1 MTLTEL
7 LAEAADTWPDRVCL
21 IDGDDAVTFG
31 ELRQRAGR
39 AAALFRR
46 LGVGPGDAV
55 AVWLRSSSAWVE
67 IQFALAQIGA
77 AAVAVNPRFAI
88 AEVEDFARRSRARV
102 LVLSPSGGGPDL
114 PDRLARLDY
123 RFQAI
128 VDCGP
133 GGTLHGAVSYA
144 EATDSTEAAGTV
156 ETGTVETGT
165 GDSVCSVFTS
175 SGTTSRP
182 KLVMHKQD
190 AVTAHARAVA
200 PAFGY
205 DEPGCVIL
213 AMLPVCGVF
222 GFDTVMGGL
231 AGGATIVIGG
241 DFNAE
246 RILDLVRLHQPTC
259 TNGSDEMYRRIFR
272 AARTRGWTS
281 LGSLQRGGF
290 AAFSGDPEPLVSD
303 SDALGFRLFGVYGS
317 SEIQALAARRDHGAS
332 RAERVKAGG
341 RPVTPELRVRVRDI
355 DTGVLCEPGQM
366 GELEFTGP
374 SLSVGYLHDEAR
386 TAEDF
391 TADGW
396 FRSGDLGLLEPGG
409 GFCFTGRRGDAF
421 RLSGFLTSPQ
431 EIESVIEGMP
441 GVHGAQAVLIQ
452 HAGRDTLVVFVVPEP
467 GAVASGE
474 AVRGEPVP
482 GEPVPG
488 EAAII
493 AHCRDRMAGYK
504 VPRKIVFIDAFPVT
518 NSANG
523 EKIQRE
529 RLRQLAV
536 SACAS

>member
-21 IDGDDAVTFG
+21 IGGDDAVTFG

-46 LGVGPGDAV
+46 LGVDPGDTV
-55 AVWLRSSSAWVE
+55 AVWLPSSIAWVE

-102 LVLSPSGGGPDL
+102 LVLDSSGGGADL
-114 PDRLARLDY
+114 PDRLAALDY

-133 GGTLHGAVSYA
+133 GGTLRGAVSYA
-144 EATDSTEAAGTV
+144 EATVSNEAAGTV
-156 ETGTVETGT
+156 ATGT
-165 GDSVCSVFTS
+165 GESVCSVFTS

-182 KLVMHKQD
+182 KLVMHRQD

-231 AGGATIVIGG
+231 AGGARIVIGG

-272 AARTRGWTS
+272 VARTRGWTS

-290 AAFSGDPEPLVSD
+290 AAFSGDPGPLVSEG
-303 SDALGFRLFGVYGS
+303 DALGFRLFGVYGS

-332 RAERVKAGG
+332 GAERVKAGG
-341 RPVTPELRVRVRDI
+341 RPVTPELRVRVRDVG
-355 DTGVLCEPGQM
+355 TGVLCELGQT

-386 TAEDF
+386 TAEDC
-391 TADGW
+391 TPDGW

-431 EIESVIEGMP
+431 EIESVIEGVP

-452 HAGRDTLVVFVVPEP
+452 HAGRDTLVAFVVPEP

-474 AVRGEPVP
+474 EVP
-482 GEPVPG
+482 GEPVPD

-493 AHCRDRMAGYK
+493 AYCRDRMAGYK
-504 VPRKIVFIDAFPVT
+504 VPRRILFIDAFPVT

-523 EKIQRE
+523 EKIRRE

-536 SACAS
+536 SAFAS

>member
-31 ELRQRAGR
+31 GLRQRAGR

-55 AVWLRSSSAWVE
+55 AVWLRSSSAWME

-77 AAVAVNPRFAI
+77 AAIAVNPRFAI

-102 LVLSPSGGGPDL
+102 LVLDSSRGSPDL
-114 PDRLARLDY
+114 LGRLASLEY

-128 VDCGP
+128 VDAAGP
-133 GGTLHGAVSYA
+133 GGTLPGAVSYA
-144 EATDSTEAAGTV
+144 EAIATDNAIGAVGTAA
-156 ETGTVETGT
+156 TGT
-165 GDSVCSVFTS
+165 GESVCSVFTS

-182 KLVMHKQD
+182 KLVMHTQD
-190 AVTAHARAVA
+190 AVTAHARAVG

-205 DEPGCVIL
+205 DEPGCVLL

-231 AGGATIVIGG
+231 AGGARIVLGG

-246 RILDLVRLHQPTC
+246 RLLDLVRLHQPTC

-272 AARTRGWTS
+272 AARARGWTS

-290 AAFSGDPEPLVSD
+290 AAFSGDPEPLVGEG
-303 SDALGFRLFGVYGS
+303 DALGFRLFGVYGS
-317 SEIQALAARRDHGAS
+317 SEIQALAALRDHRAS
-332 RAERVKAGG
+332 RSERVKAGG

-355 DTGVLCEPGQM
+355 DTGVLCEPGDA

-374 SLSVGYLHDEAR
+374 SLSAGYLHDEAR

-421 RLSGFLTSPQ
+421 RLSGFLTSPR
-431 EIESVIEGMP
+431 EIESVIESML
-441 GVHGAQAVLIQ
+441 GVRGAQAVLIQ
-452 HAGRDTLVVFVVPEP
+452 HAGRDTLVAFV
-467 GAVASGE
+467 A
-474 AVRGEPVP
+474 PVP
-482 GEPVPG
+482 GKPVPD

-504 VPRKIVFIDAFPVT
+504 VPRKILFIDAFPVT

-536 SACAS
+536 SALAS